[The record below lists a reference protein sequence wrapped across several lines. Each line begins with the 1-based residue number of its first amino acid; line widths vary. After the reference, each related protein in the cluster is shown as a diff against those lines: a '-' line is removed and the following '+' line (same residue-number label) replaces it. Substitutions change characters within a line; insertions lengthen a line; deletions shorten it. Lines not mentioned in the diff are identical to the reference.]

1 MQLIFKGGFMA
12 VPQFDLTRQYK
23 KIEREVEAKVHETL
37 ASGAYILGP
46 ALVNF
51 EKSFAEYNE
60 VKYAFGVAS
69 GTDAL
74 LLALRAADIK
84 PGDEVITTA
93 FTFFATA
100 EVIAILGAKPV
111 FADIKLDNYNID
123 PEDIA
128 RKITPRTKA
137 IMPVHLFGLPCNMDP
152 ILKLAKEHNLVVIED
167 CAQAVGAQYKGKKA
181 GSFGDFGCFSFFPT
195 KNLGCCGDGGAI
207 ITNREEMAEKIR
219 MLRVH
224 GSKKKYYHEF
234 LGYNSRLD
242 TIQAAILEVKL
253 KHLDEW
259 IESRR
264 SIANFYN
271 SSLRDIVIQ
280 VPEEQI
286 DTFHVYHQ
294 YTLRVENRDKLVEH
308 LKMKG
313 IGTAIYYPLPLHLQP
328 ALKHLGY
335 KPQTL
340 PNTERAC
347 EEVISLPIFPE
358 LERREMEE
366 VVNAIREFYAK

>member
-1 MQLIFKGGFMA
+1 MA

>member
-1 MQLIFKGGFMA
+1 MQLMFKGGFMA

-23 KIEREVEAKVHETL
+23 KIEREVEAKVRETL

-137 IMPVHLFGLPCNMDP
+137 IMPVHLFGLPCDMDP

-167 CAQAVGAQYKGKKA
+167 CAQAVGSQYKGKKA

>member
-23 KIEREVEAKVHETL
+23 KIEREVEAKVRETL

-167 CAQAVGAQYKGKKA
+167 CAQAVGSQYKGKKA

>member
-23 KIEREVEAKVHETL
+23 KIEREVEAKVRETL

-111 FADIKLDNYNID
+111 FADIKLDSYNID

-167 CAQAVGAQYKGKKA
+167 CAQAVGSQYKGKKA

>member
-23 KIEREVEAKVHETL
+23 KIEREVEAKVRETL

-111 FADIKLDNYNID
+111 FADIKLDSYNID

-137 IMPVHLFGLPCNMDP
+137 IMPVHLFGLPCDMDP

-167 CAQAVGAQYKGKKA
+167 CAQAVGSQYKGKKA

>member
-1 MQLIFKGGFMA
+1 MQLMFKGGFMA